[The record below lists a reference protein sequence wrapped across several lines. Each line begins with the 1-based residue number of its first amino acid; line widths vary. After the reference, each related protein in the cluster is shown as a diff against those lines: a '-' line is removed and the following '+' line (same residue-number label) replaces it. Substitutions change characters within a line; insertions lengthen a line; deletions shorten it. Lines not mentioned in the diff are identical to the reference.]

1 MSKRQTIDAFFKK
14 KDISH
19 SELRIF
25 VETNANTLMFIE
37 LDNFSCSLMYKNM
50 IVRFLVLRNLCIRT
64 LMCIVGKP

>member
-19 SELRIF
+19 SELRTS
-25 VETNANTLMFIE
+25 VETNANTSMFIE

-50 IVRFLVLRNLCIRT
+50 IVRF
-64 LMCIVGKP
+64 